1 MSKASRRPSQKAIKA
16 LRKERKKAQQE
27 LRQRQKAQGLCAPP
41 SSTLSNGKS
50 LGRRNLGKFTP

>member
-1 MSKASRRPSQKAIKA
+1 VSKPSRRPGRQAIKEQ
-16 LRKERKKAQQE
+16 RKERKKAQRE